1 MHDTLSN
8 MSYYVYAWVG
18 AIASGLIVVTAKLTS
33 KHSVSNPWLFNLLLV
48 LVTLLFTIPLA
59 LIYKAGMPVSW
70 TPIILAAIFSTLFY
84 IAWIFSTY
92 ALDVS
97 TLTPLFNL
105 RGIFA
110 VLIGSLFLN
119 ESFSQN
125 QLIYVAIILVAG
137 VFVSLD
143 EKLNLRSFFNRSIGV
158 AILAMLFLTI
168 YNSFIKVSLA
178 TNSLWTNNIWI
189 AILNALFLI
198 PTIPLF
204 RKELHKLNLS
214 HILPIG
220 VMGIFSTVTEFSANV
235 AYGVNVGITSLIMN
249 TPISMI
255 LAFLLSIFAPKLLE
269 KHSLK
274 IYAIRFAATAVM
286 IYSTMQLTR

>member
-1 MHDTLSN
+1 MHDTLFT

-33 KHSVSNPWLFNLLLV
+33 KHSISNPWLFNLLLV
-48 LVTLLFTIPLA
+48 LVTLLFTIPPA
-59 LIYKAGMPVSW
+59 LIYKAGMPNDW
-70 TPIILAAIFSTLFY
+70 TPIILAAVFSTLFY
-84 IAWIFSTY
+84 ITWIFSTY

-110 VLIGSLFLN
+110 VFIGSMFLH
-119 ESFSQN
+119 ESFSQS
-125 QLIYVAIILVAG
+125 QLIYVAIIIIAG
-137 VFVSLD
+137 IFVSMD
-143 EKLNLRSFFNRSIGV
+143 EKFKLRSFFNRSIGV
-158 AILAMLFLTI
+158 AILCMLFLTI
-168 YNSFIKVSLA
+168 NNSFIKVSLA
-178 TNSLWTNNIWI
+178 TNSLWTNNLWI
-189 AILNALFLI
+189 AILNAIFLI

-204 RKELHKLNLS
+204 RKELHKLNLK

-220 VMGIFSTVTEFSANV
+220 AMGIFATITEFSANV

-274 IYAIRFAATAVM
+274 IYAIRFTATVIM